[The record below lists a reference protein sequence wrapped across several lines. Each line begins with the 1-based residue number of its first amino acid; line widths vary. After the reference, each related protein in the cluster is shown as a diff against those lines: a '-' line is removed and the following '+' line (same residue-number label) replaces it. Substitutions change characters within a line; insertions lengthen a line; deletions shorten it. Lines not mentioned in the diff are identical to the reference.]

1 MNSEM
6 METNK
11 FDTVYVDSSHYVSC
25 SCDNVCAI
33 FTLSS
38 LRCVQYVTHLQEMVS
53 IRWHKGAPC
62 TQQESVFSVFSLC
75 LCSHYLCCLC
85 WRDSLLSAFTADV
98 LTCQSRKGTGVN
110 NNINDNCIP
119 VTGSW
124 YCACF
129 QDTSWN
135 RAISNDIGYS
145 CVFPAMIGVFT

>member
-1 MNSEM
+1 MSIHHIM
-6 METNK
+6 CPVRVIMCAQYLHYQVCV
-11 FDTVYVDSSHYVSC
+11 VYSMLHIC
-25 SCDNVCAI
+25 S
-33 FTLSS
+33 
-38 LRCVQYVTHLQEMVS
+38 RYMVS

-62 TQQESVFSVFSLC
+62 TQQESVLSVFSLC

-129 QDTSWN
+129 QDTSWS
-135 RAISNDIGYS
+135 RAIINDIGYS